1 MNIFTLWGNIESP
14 YGDIN
19 IAQYE
24 RKKTR
29 SSFMDN
35 QQDRFADET
44 NRINDDSGGEKEYP
58 AEIKTPS
65 GTSNVLRLLDGS
77 QSFRKYS
84 ISWCLCDD
92 DQIRP
97 FIVENETQGKGV
109 LARMLGDADNFFKG
123 GYLES
128 RKGQFGKAYV
138 HQQKDPELFKRITE
152 YWNPGY
158 NGTGTARPKK
168 EYVFNAI
175 HRNPETVDGRT
186 FNWCA
191 ENKHTK
197 LIRLGQR
204 AMKSLKMVR
213 DNSGEFTV
221 YDIVFSKQGSGADT
235 IFGFMKGD
243 IGTQYNVVGPLTE
256 AELQYERYDL
266 DYITSLASAGY
277 VLKNLRN
284 SIERISAV
292 MSVGWVAE
300 LEKQQAIEQ
309 AAYEAAKNGQVDQ
322 QVPPI
327 VTTPPAASM
336 AAPAAPAAF
345 VRQPAV
351 RVASPHVEGIP
362 LQPCGHCQ
370 QPIPEGSITCPRC
383 AGVLLSDCDICHKPF
398 SVFSTKCPFCLTEY
412 KTV

>member
-1 MNIFTLWGNIESP
+1 
-14 YGDIN
+14 
-19 IAQYE
+19 
-24 RKKTR
+24 
-29 SSFMDN
+29 MDN

-44 NRINDDSGGEKEYP
+44 NRINDDSGGDKEYP

-65 GTSNVLRLLDGS
+65 GTSNVIRLLDGS

-84 ISWCLCDD
+84 ISWFMCDD

-109 LARMLGDADNFFKG
+109 LARMLGDPDNFFKG

-256 AELQYERYDL
+256 LEMQYERYDL

-292 MSVGWVAE
+292 MGIGWLAE

-327 VTTPPAASM
+327 VTAPPVNQPAPG
-336 AAPAAPAAF
+336 PAAPTPTAMP
-345 VRQPAV
+345 VRQPITRTPISV
-351 RVASPHVEGIP
+351 TASQVNLVE
-362 LQPCGHCQ
+362 CGHCHTK
-370 QPIPEGSITCPRC
+370 IPEGVVTCPNC
-383 AGVLLSDCDICHKPF
+383 SGVLLSDCDICHKPF
-398 SVFSTKCPFCLTEY
+398 SVFATKCPHCGTDY
-412 KTV
+412 KTA

>member
-1 MNIFTLWGNIESP
+1 
-14 YGDIN
+14 
-19 IAQYE
+19 
-24 RKKTR
+24 
-29 SSFMDN
+29 MDN

-44 NRINDDSGGEKEYP
+44 NRINDDSGGDKEYP

-84 ISWCLCDD
+84 ISWFMCDD

-292 MSVGWVAE
+292 MGIGWLAE

-327 VTTPPAASM
+327 VTTPPVQQNTPMPSINAPQTMPTSTAA
-336 AAPAAPAAF
+336 
-345 VRQPAV
+345 VRQPV
-351 RVASPHVEGIP
+351 TRIPVASAQVNLVE
-362 LQPCGHCQ
+362 CGHCHTK
-370 QPIPEGSITCPRC
+370 IPEGVVTCPSC
-383 AGVLLSDCDICHKPF
+383 GGVLLSDCDICHKPF
-398 SVFSTKCPFCLTEY
+398 SVFASRCPHCGTEY
-412 KTV
+412 KTA